1 MYFFN
6 DTISIYTIAFG
17 SLFNNL
23 KVQRVN
29 KSKDP
34 VEIKEIEVPL
44 NYFNKTHWY
53 YKTYK
58 NFPDKMNINKILPR
72 MAFSLDGFNI
82 DNERQTNKFENIKFD
97 GDMSR
102 DVRDWCQTAVPYK
115 FGFTI
120 SIYTKFQTE
129 LNQIIEQI
137 LPFFPAK
144 SRDLHIKEVP
154 ILNIY
159 RSVKVELV
167 GISPNINVEYSD
179 NEDRIIQFDMNFDLD
194 GYLYP
199 PIKEQKII
207 KHIDFNLYMSIIS
220 GNYQNEQE
228 IVITETE
235 IENSE
240 D

>member
-1 MYFFN
+1 MHFFN
-6 DTISIYTIAFG
+6 DTISIYTIAIG

-29 KSKDP
+29 KKKDP
-34 VEIKEIEVPL
+34 IEIKEIEVPL
-44 NYFNKTHWY
+44 NYYNKMHWY

-58 NFPDKMNINKILPR
+58 NFPDKTNINKILPR
-72 MAFSLDGFNI
+72 MAFSLDSFNI
-82 DNERQTNKFENIKFD
+82 DTERQTNKFENIRFE
-97 GDMSR
+97 GDVSK

-115 FGFTI
+115 FSFTI
-120 SIYTKFQTE
+120 SLYTKYQTE
-129 LNQIIEQI
+129 LNQLIEQI

-167 GISPNINVEYSD
+167 GLSPQINVDYVD
-179 NEDRIIQFDMNFDLD
+179 NGDRILQFDINLDLD
-194 GYLYP
+194 GYLYQ

-207 KHIDFNLYMSIIS
+207 KHIDFNLYMNIVS
-220 GNYQNEQE
+220 GNYENEQE
-228 IVITETE
+228 IVITEIDNTE
-235 IENSE
+235 GK
-240 D
+240 

>member
-1 MYFFN
+1 MFFFN
-6 DTISIYTIAFG
+6 DTMSIYTIAIG

-23 KVQRVN
+23 KVQRIN
-29 KSKDP
+29 KTKDP
-34 VEIKEIEVPL
+34 VEIKEIDVPL
-44 NYFNKTHWY
+44 NYYNKMHWY

-58 NFPDKMNINKILPR
+58 TFPDKTNINKVLPR
-72 MAFSLDGFNI
+72 MAFSLDNLNP
-82 DNERQTNKFENIKFD
+82 DNDRQTNKFETLKFE
-97 GDMSR
+97 GDISR

-115 FGFTI
+115 FGFTL

-129 LNQIIEQI
+129 LNQLMEQV

-159 RSVKVELV
+159 RSVKVELT
-167 GISPNINVEYSD
+167 GLSPQINVDYSD
-179 NEDRIIQFDMNFDLD
+179 NGHRVIQFDMNFDLD

-207 KHIDFNLYMSIIS
+207 KYVDFNLYLSIVS

-228 IVITETE
+228 IVITEHDTE
-235 IENSE
+235 NEG
-240 D
+240 